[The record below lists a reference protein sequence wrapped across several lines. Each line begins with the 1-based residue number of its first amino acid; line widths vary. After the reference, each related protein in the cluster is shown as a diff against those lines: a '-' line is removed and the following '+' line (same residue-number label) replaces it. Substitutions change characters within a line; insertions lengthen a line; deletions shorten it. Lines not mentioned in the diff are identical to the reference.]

1 MAFLDML
8 LILACLIGGL
18 AIMHGLHH
26 AGFHGLSA
34 LAVTLGILWLIVSF
48 LSTVIST
55 VTHGWLT
62 FTAAT
67 GDALPA
73 VFGALVLG
81 LLIFLVW
88 RIWLHWRARQY
99 FDF

>member
-8 LILACLIGGL
+8 LILACLLGGL
-18 AIMHGLHH
+18 CIMQGLNL
-26 AGFHGLSA
+26 AGLRGMPA
-34 LAVTLGILWLIVSF
+34 LVVALVVLWLAISF

-55 VTHGWLT
+55 VTRGWLS

-73 VFGALVLG
+73 LFGALVLA
-81 LLIFLVW
+81 LLIFLAW
-88 RIWLHWRARQY
+88 RLWVHWRARQY
-99 FDF
+99 FD

>member
-8 LILACLIGGL
+8 LILACLMGGL
-18 AIMHGLHH
+18 SIMHALHH
-26 AGFHGLSA
+26 SGFHGLPA
-34 LAVTLGILWLIVSF
+34 LAVTLVILWLAISF
-48 LSTVIST
+48 LNTVIST
-55 VTHGWLT
+55 LTGGWLS

-73 VFGALVLG
+73 LFGALVLA
-81 LLIFLVW
+81 LLGFLAW
-88 RIWLHWRARQY
+88 RLWVHWRARQY